1 MAQSPVSALSVLSAP
16 QLGVFR
22 GGAAIERGVS
32 RRQLDALRADG
43 VIARVFPD
51 TYRMTVV
58 DESDEQ
64 RLRAALLWASGQAM
78 GAGRSA
84 GAAFTLEG
92 VRAAVPE
99 IAVPRTFRGRTDGV
113 AVYRVDDLRALM
125 PREVR
130 RLRVT
135 GIETTLVRLAY
146 LLDDEAFEV
155 ACEDARRRRLATI
168 TSLHAY
174 LERYARP
181 GQRGIA
187 SMRALLREGDPVHPS
202 RSTLEVKTRRLLV
215 SHGLTDFE
223 REWPLEWEGRTYR
236 YDFAFVR
243 DHVILETNGR
253 RWHDDP
259 TDYEDDNEKWS
270 VPGRHG
276 FKIVLATWNKVTR
289 NPLGLIGELHT
300 TLAP

>member
-99 IAVPRTFRGRTDGV
+99 IAVPRTFRGRTD
-113 AVYRVDDLRALM
+113 
-125 PREVR
+125 
-130 RLRVT
+130 
-135 GIETTLVRLAY
+135 
-146 LLDDEAFEV
+146 
-155 ACEDARRRRLATI
+155 
-168 TSLHAY
+168 
-174 LERYARP
+174 
-181 GQRGIA
+181 
-187 SMRALLREGDPVHPS
+187 
-202 RSTLEVKTRRLLV
+202 
-215 SHGLTDFE
+215 
-223 REWPLEWEGRTYR
+223 
-236 YDFAFVR
+236 
-243 DHVILETNGR
+243 
-253 RWHDDP
+253 
-259 TDYEDDNEKWS
+259 
-270 VPGRHG
+270 
-276 FKIVLATWNKVTR
+276 
-289 NPLGLIGELHT
+289 
-300 TLAP
+300 